1 MTPRPATGSTLPIIV
16 IAGLLVVTASCGP
29 SRPPRVPA
37 PPVDPESMARAV
49 LQLIDTDGDGQLTTA
64 ELARVPGLVS
74 ALATLD
80 TDGDK
85 RLSAADITTWLTGVR
100 DSKVAVTP
108 VPLKVM
114 HKGKPVAGATLKL
127 VPEPFMGS
135 NVKAAEATT
144 DTSGAVLPTIPGSP
158 YPGVNS
164 GVYRVEITGTL
175 PGGKPIPAKYNTS
188 TTLGLAVGNGLPAET
203 PVTFAID

>member
-1 MTPRPATGSTLPIIV
+1 MTSPATTGSTLSI
-16 IAGLLVVTASCGP
+16 IAGLLVGTAGCGP

-49 LQLIDTDGDGQLTTA
+49 LQLVDADGDGQLTAA
-64 ELARVPGLVS
+64 ELARVPGLVA

-85 RLSAADITTWLTGVR
+85 RLSATDITRWLTGVR

-108 VPLKVM
+108 VPLEVT
-114 HKGKPVAGATLKL
+114 HKGKPVGNVVVKL

-135 NVKAAEATT
+135 KVKAAEGTT
-144 DTSGAVLPTIPGSP
+144 DTGGSVLPSIPGSP
-158 YPGVNS
+158 YS
-164 GVYRVEITGTL
+164 GMNCGIYRVEITGTL
-175 PGGKPIPAKYNTS
+175 PGGKPIPAKYNAS
-188 TTLGLAVGNGLPAET
+188 TTLGLAVGNGLPIIS
-203 PVTFAID
+203 PVEFCLD

>member
-1 MTPRPATGSTLPIIV
+1 
-16 IAGLLVVTASCGP
+16 
-29 SRPPRVPA
+29 
-37 PPVDPESMARAV
+37 
-49 LQLIDTDGDGQLTTA
+49 
-64 ELARVPGLVS
+64 
-74 ALATLD
+74 
-80 TDGDK
+80 
-85 RLSAADITTWLTGVR
+85 
-100 DSKVAVTP
+100 
-108 VPLKVM
+108 
-114 HKGKPVAGATLKL
+114 LKL